1 MRVAEFYVLI
11 QLEKCAFSLM
21 QESGDALCVCLYVLA
36 GVTVVRTEGRIR
48 EWNILRSA
56 KPGTDAVYHR

>member
-11 QLEKCAFSLM
+11 QLEECAFFM

-48 EWNILRSA
+48 EWNILRLA